1 VLDLGI
7 ASLGDFTQAGG
18 FVSLVL
24 ITTSFIVLALA
35 ARRIRVLRSFQV
47 EMFIFGI
54 VLFAAESPHILSTLG
69 IIDVSS
75 FEVDGLALHSV
86 SMVIL
91 AGLVAYRI
99 RGFLSRK

>member
-1 VLDLGI
+1 MLDVGTF
-7 ASLGDFTQAGG
+7 SLGDLTQAGG

-24 ITTSFIVLALA
+24 ITSSFIVLALA
-35 ARRIRVLRSFQV
+35 AGRIRVLRSFQV

-54 VLFAAESPHILSTLG
+54 ILFAAESPHVLSTLG
-69 IIDVSS
+69 LIDVSS

-99 RGFLSRK
+99 RGFLAGK

>member
-1 VLDLGI
+1 VLDF
-7 ASLGDFTQAGG
+7 SLGNLTQTGD

-24 ITTSFIVLALA
+24 ITASFIVVALA
-35 ARRIRVLRSFQV
+35 ANRIRVLRSFQF

-69 IIDVSS
+69 LINISS

-99 RGFLSRK
+99 RGFIERK

>member
-1 VLDLGI
+1 MLGT
-7 ASLGDFTQAGG
+7 SLGSLTETGG

-24 ITTSFIVLALA
+24 ISASFIVLALA
-35 ARRIRVLRSFQV
+35 ANRIRVLRSFQV
-47 EMFIFGI
+47 EMFIFGVI
-54 VLFAAESPHILSTLG
+54 LFAAESPHILSTMGL
-69 IIDVSS
+69 INVSS

-99 RGFLSRK
+99 RGFIERK

>member
-1 VLDLGI
+1 MLDF
-7 ASLGDFTQAGG
+7 SLGSLAQTGD

-24 ITTSFIVLALA
+24 IITSFIVLALA
-35 ARRIRVLRSFQV
+35 ANRIRVLRSFQV

-54 VLFAAESPHILSTLG
+54 VLFAAESPHILSTMGL
-69 IIDVSS
+69 INVSS

-99 RGFLSRK
+99 RGFIERK

>member
-1 VLDLGI
+1 VLDF
-7 ASLGDFTQAGG
+7 SLGSLAETGD

-35 ARRIRVLRSFQV
+35 ANRIRVLRSFQV

-54 VLFAAESPHILSTLG
+54 VLFAAESPHILSTMGL
-69 IIDVSS
+69 INVTS

-91 AGLVAYRI
+91 AGLVAYGI
-99 RGFLSRK
+99 RGFIERK

>member
-1 VLDLGI
+1 VLDAGTV
-7 ASLGDFTQAGG
+7 SLGDLTQVGD
-18 FVSLVL
+18 FVSLLL
-24 ITTSFIVLALA
+24 ITASFIVLALA

-54 VLFAAESPHILSTLG
+54 VLFAAESPHILSSMGL
-69 IIDVSS
+69 IDVSS

>member
-1 VLDLGI
+1 VLDLEI
-7 ASLGDFTQAGG
+7 VSLGDVTQAGG
-18 FVSLVL
+18 YVSLLL
-24 ITTSFIVLALA
+24 ITVSFIVLALA
-35 ARRIRVLRSFQV
+35 ASRIRVLRSFQV
-47 EMFIFGI
+47 EMFIFAI
-54 VLFAAESPHILSTLG
+54 VLFAAEGPHVLSTLG
-69 IIDVSS
+69 LINVSS

>member
-1 VLDLGI
+1 VFVLEI
-7 ASLGDFTQAGG
+7 FSLGDVTQASGY
-18 FVSLVL
+18 VSLLL
-24 ITTSFIVLALA
+24 IILSFIVLALG
-35 ARRIRVLRSFQV
+35 ARRIKVLRSFQV

-54 VLFAAESPHILSTLG
+54 VLFAAEGPHILSVLG
-69 IIDVSS
+69 LINVSS

-99 RGFLSRK
+99 RGFLSRN